1 MSSYTLT
8 KKLCSLAIPFFKK
21 QINHWESPTFLISVD
36 DKGLRGS
43 GPELKEQIW
52 AAASATLEEWTSQ
65 ELQPVSM
72 YGIRVYGE
80 GAVMMPH
87 VDRLPLIASA
97 MICVAQDVDEP
108 WPIELYDHD
117 GRAHNVTFEPG
128 DMLLFESHS
137 VVHGHP
143 FPLKGRFQAMIFIH
157 FEPTGQ
163 SLLHDASG
171 WHVDAA
177 DGGVENGSSS
187 SNDNYNKKSK
197 TSINQEYKLSVNQ
210 GIGGQS
216 SATTARGSL
225 PPYIQRATPEEE
237 NWRKLHPEGWKP
249 VRLIEHWHFVLV
261 AIF

>member
-1 MSSYTLT
+1 VPTLT
-8 KKLCSLAIPFFKK
+8 NSHVSYHHML
-21 QINHWESPTFLISVD
+21 QVNHWESPTFLISVD

-43 GPELKEQIW
+43 GPELKEHIW

-87 VDRLPLIASA
+87 VDRLPLVASA
-97 MICVAQDVDEP
+97 MICVAQDVDVP
-108 WPIELYDHD
+108 WPTEIYDHS
-117 GRAHNVTFEPG
+117 GHAHNVTMEPG

-143 FPLKGRFQAMIFIH
+143 FPLQGRFQAMIFIH

-171 WHVDAA
+171 WHVDE
-177 DGGVENGSSS
+177 DGVVENSS
-187 SNDNYNKKSK
+187 SNDNKKSK
-197 TSINQEYKLSVNQ
+197 KSINQEYKSSVNQ

-216 SATTARGSL
+216 SATSASGSL
-225 PPYIQRATPEEE
+225 PPYIQRATPEEK
-237 NWRKLHPEGWKP
+237 NWRKQHPEGWKP
-249 VRLIEHWHFVLV
+249 VR
-261 AIF
+261 

>member
-1 MSSYTLT
+1 MLT
-8 KKLCSLAIPFFKK
+8 KKIAFLAITKK
-21 QINHWESPTFLISVD
+21 TTTQVNHWEAPTFLISVD

-80 GAVMMPH
+80 GTVMMPH
-87 VDRLPLIASA
+87 VDRLPLVASA

-108 WPIELYDHD
+108 WPTEVFDHN
-117 GRAHNVTFEPG
+117 GRAHNVTLEPG

-143 FPLKGRFQAMIFIH
+143 FPLQGRFQAMIFIH

-163 SLLHDASG
+163 SLLRDASG
-171 WHVDAA
+171 GWHID
-177 DGGVENGSSS
+177 DGVENSNDKDASSS
-187 SNDNYNKKSK
+187 SSSATKKSK
-197 TSINQEYKLSVNQ
+197 TNINQEYKASVNQ

-216 SATTARGSL
+216 SAATAGGSL

-237 NWRKLHPEGWKP
+237 NWRKLHPEGWTP
-249 VRLIEHWHFVLV
+249 VR
-261 AIF
+261 